1 MNTFYLILLIAY
13 LLKTIAGIPLL
24 YYVYITKQTDVIPYS
39 TLILMMTSGML
50 LFYTALSF
58 KYYLHAVIY
67 LVFFI
72 VYALI
77 FIIKYH
83 AENFDYLTDQITQ
96 NPTDGIISGDENV
109 YLYVPN
115 NDYYGVDQFKF
126 IVTDGLWTSN
136 EATINIFISPIN
148 VSNAPS

>member
-50 LFYTALSF
+50 LLYTALSF

-96 NPTDGIISGDENV
+96 NPIPQNAIATAATTKTK
-109 YLYVPN
+109 
-115 NDYYGVDQFKF
+115 KF
-126 IVTDGLWTSN
+126 MRK
-136 EATINIFISPIN
+136 INS
-148 VSNAPS
+148 